1 MSLGLKKYVAQNN
14 KSTQIYSDNQGSL
27 KLITNPEMHSRS
39 KHIDVQ
45 YHYVRELV
53 QQGLIEVEYI
63 PTADMAADIL
73 TKPLKR
79 QLHERNLELLGLEK
93 GAS

>member
-1 MSLGLKKYVAQNN
+1 MTSLGYKKYAA
-14 KSTQIYSDNQGSL
+14 KSTQISGDNQRSL
-27 KLITNPEMHSRS
+27 KLVANPEIHSRS
-39 KHIDVQ
+39 KYIDVQ
-45 YHYVRELV
+45 YHYVRELT

-63 PTADMAADIL
+63 PTAEMAADIL

-79 QLHERNLELLGLEK
+79 QLHERNLELLGFEK